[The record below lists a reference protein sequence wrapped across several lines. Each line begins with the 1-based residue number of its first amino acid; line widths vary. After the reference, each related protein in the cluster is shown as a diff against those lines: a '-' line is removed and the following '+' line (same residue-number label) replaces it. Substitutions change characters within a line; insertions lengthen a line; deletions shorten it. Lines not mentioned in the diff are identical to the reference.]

1 MYSTVYVDKVA
12 KHEEQKVEKLIGD
25 LYDYYLAHPDQM
37 SPLYQRIAEEE
48 GEDRAV
54 TDYISGMSDDFAI
67 RAYEEFYVPRRWH
80 VL

>member
-1 MYSTVYVDKVA
+1 MDKVA
-12 KHEEQKVEKLIGD
+12 KHEEQKVEKVIEA
-25 LYDYYLAHPDQM
+25 LYDYYMAHAEQM
-37 SPLYQRIAEEE
+37 SALYQRIAEEE

-67 RAYEEFYVPRRWH
+67 RSFEQFYVPKRWH